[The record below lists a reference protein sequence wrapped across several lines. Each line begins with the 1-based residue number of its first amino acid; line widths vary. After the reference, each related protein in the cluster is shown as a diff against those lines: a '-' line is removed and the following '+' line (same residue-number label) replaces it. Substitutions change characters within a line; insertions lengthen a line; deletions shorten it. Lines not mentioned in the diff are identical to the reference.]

1 MGHTAPPAACPV
13 SRVAPGDR
21 AIFNSSRGETPSP
34 IYRTRDMLYLLYA
47 NKRLIKIERKG
58 AATMLEEV
66 LEMWEQLSEENK
78 RKILTLEAALLS
90 TQPLQNESAADAQE

>member
-1 MGHTAPPAACPV
+1 
-13 SRVAPGDR
+13 
-21 AIFNSSRGETPSP
+21 
-34 IYRTRDMLYLLYA
+34 MLYISYES
-47 NKRLIKIERKG
+47 NKHSIIKQCKG

-66 LEMWEQLSEENK
+66 LKMWEQLNKENK

>member
-1 MGHTAPPAACPV
+1 
-13 SRVAPGDR
+13 
-21 AIFNSSRGETPSP
+21 
-34 IYRTRDMLYLLYA
+34 MLYLLYA

-66 LEMWEQLSEENK
+66 LEMWEQLNEENK

-90 TQPLQNESAADAQE
+90 TQPLQHESAADAPE

>member
-1 MGHTAPPAACPV
+1 
-13 SRVAPGDR
+13 
-21 AIFNSSRGETPSP
+21 
-34 IYRTRDMLYLLYA
+34 MLYISCES
-47 NKRLIKIERKG
+47 NKHSIIKQCKG

-66 LEMWEQLSEENK
+66 LEMWEQLNKENK